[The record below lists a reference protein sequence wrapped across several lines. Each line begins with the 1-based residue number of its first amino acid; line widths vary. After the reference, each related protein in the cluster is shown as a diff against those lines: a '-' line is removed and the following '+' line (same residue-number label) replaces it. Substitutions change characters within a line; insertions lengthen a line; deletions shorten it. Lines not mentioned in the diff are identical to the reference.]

1 MSSLLRGRRCL
12 SVHFTAAS
20 FPSSLSLFLS
30 FFLSLCLFPVELCVP
45 CEKKQARTCLQA
57 KLEGKRNK
65 TKPKPKYTKLTAK
78 RDPPTTTN
86 PDGWMDGRTDGR
98 IEGFVE
104 SFYIQQNNN
113 TVSERVSER
122 ASNAKEQSQQ
132 ESWGQSKKEV

>member
-1 MSSLLRGRRCL
+1 
-12 SVHFTAAS
+12 VHFTAAS
-20 FPSSLSLFLS
+20 FPSSLSLSLFLS

-65 TKPKPKYTKLTAK
+65 TKPKPKYTKLTTK

-86 PDGWMDGRTDGR
+86 PDGWTDGRTDGR
-98 IEGFVE
+98 IEGFKE

-113 TVSERVSER
+113 TGSERVSEQATQSSR
-122 ASNAKEQSQQ
+122 ASRKVGASQKKK
-132 ESWGQSKKEV
+132 SSKV